1 MTDLQ
6 PVIESLIEAYR
17 ERVDFMRIETATI
30 LRMRGIC
37 RRFVTRQGM
46 TLTERKAAADE
57 LYDALKTGAHPDAAQ
72 VALYLAHH
80 ATARDNF
87 HRLRLAAEKRMRK
100 LAREL
105 PVWPFVESVCGF
117 GDLGLA
123 QIVAE
128 AGDLSNYAGPAKLWK
143 RFGLAVIGGER
154 QRKVAN
160 DPALA
165 IAHGYS
171 PTRRSLVFVIGDSLI
186 KKQNRYRDLYLARKE
201 VERAKAPDAPK
212 MAHHRRAKRYVEKR
226 LLRDLWRA
234 WRNLPLDPVDELLRD
249 AA

>member
-1 MTDLQ
+1 MIDLQ
-6 PVIESLIEAYR
+6 LLIDQLIEAHR
-17 ERVDFMRIETATI
+17 MRVDFLRIENATI
-30 LRMRGIC
+30 LRMRAVC
-37 RRFVTRQGM
+37 RRYVSRPGI
-46 TLTERKAAADE
+46 TLGEIRAAADE
-57 LYDALKTGAHPDAAQ
+57 LYDALETGEHPDAAR
-72 VALYLAHH
+72 VALYLARH
-80 ATARDNF
+80 AAARDEF
-87 HRLRLAAEKRMRK
+87 HQQRLAAEKRMRK
-100 LAREL
+100 LARML
-105 PVWPFVESVCGF
+105 PVWGFVESVPGF

-128 AGDLSNYAGPAKLWK
+128 AGNLANYANPAKLWK
-143 RFGLAVIGGER
+143 RFGLAVIGGQR

-171 PTRRSLVFVIGDSLI
+171 PSRRSLMFVIGDSLL
-186 KKQNRYRDLYLARKE
+186 KKQNRYREIYLARKE

-212 MAHHRRAKRYVEKR
+212 MAHHRRAQRYVEKR

-234 WRNLPLDPVDELLRD
+234 WRSLPVDELRE